1 MRLLIDIGN
10 SCVKWATLQ
19 DDGKLGPQQR
29 VCYQKNNMGKIIDAI
44 TIHYPQEVW
53 ISNVAGPQIVATLT
67 DWLTANWGL
76 TPTLVETAEH
86 DCGVTNGYHLPKQL
100 GIDRWLALI
109 AAHDLAVG
117 NLCVIDCGT
126 AVTLDVLSETGHHL
140 GGLIMP
146 GTTTMYNALLK
157 DTYALA
163 PQIGFAKSSSLH
175 FESIL
180 AYDTQA
186 GIVLGTLY
194 AVIGWV
200 EYILNRF
207 KQEGKELTLILTG
220 GNSFEI
226 IRLLSSPC
234 LHIPDLVLQGLAV
247 MIKSRDIE

>member
-1 MRLLIDIGN
+1 
-10 SCVKWATLQ
+10 
-19 DDGKLGPQQR
+19 
-29 VCYQKNNMGKIIDAI
+29 
-44 TIHYPQEVW
+44 
-53 ISNVAGPQIVATLT
+53 
-67 DWLTANWGL
+67 L
-76 TPTLVETAEH
+76 TPTLVETSEH
-86 DCGVTNGYHLPKQL
+86 ECGVTNGYNNPKQL

-109 AAHDLAVG
+109 AAHDLAKG

-146 GTTTMYNALLK
+146 GTTMMYNALLK

-163 PQIGFAKSSSLH
+163 PLSTIHYPLSTIH
-175 FESIL
+175 IL
-180 AYDTQA
+180 AYDTQS

-200 EYILNRF
+200 EYIFNRF

-220 GNSFEI
+220 GNSVEI

-247 MIKSRDIE
+247 MVKSRKANSPGVQGEAWNQAKNLTGRRDLSGLTLQRETR